1 MGTVNGLTMA
11 GSGLGAFAFSPFI
24 QFLIQNFGWQIAMVV
39 LGAITLQCC
48 VLGALLRPVEPYL
61 KCVPNTELKSLN
73 KTANSNEIL
82 NQTIPQQQVKQGL
95 LHTLRLLLKET
106 LKYFSAFITFT
117 FS

>member
-73 KTANSNEIL
+73 KIANSNELL
-82 NQTIPQQQVKQGL
+82 NQAIPQAKQGL
-95 LHTLRLLLKET
+95 LHTLKLLLKET
-106 LKYFSAFITFT
+106 LKYFSAFITFNL
-117 FS
+117 S